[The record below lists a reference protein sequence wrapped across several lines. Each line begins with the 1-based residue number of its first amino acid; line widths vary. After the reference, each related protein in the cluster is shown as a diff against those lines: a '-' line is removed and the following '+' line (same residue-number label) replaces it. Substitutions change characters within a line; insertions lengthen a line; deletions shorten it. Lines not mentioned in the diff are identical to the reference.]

1 MAAALLGVG
10 TGRMPSDPGYDSET
24 WDSLRSDD
32 STQRMAPG
40 QYDATV
46 IDHLRLG
53 HCVRRSRLEFGSLNN
68 SPAAGRTPIR
78 DGLFAEHGVALAA
91 NPFHSFKI
99 TGSGGQIR
107 GFGTKTPVPPQKV
120 SRTAGGQPRRRQM
133 APPQVAF
140 GPTAGGRYTGAMH
153 PPVRLVAIDM
163 DGTLLP
169 GSSKELSPRTAR
181 ALRAAQ
187 QAGICVAIATGRRT
201 AYTTPLLEGLGLRA
215 DTPLITS
222 NGAVIRTLGGEA
234 IGRCLMDSRVARG
247 LCGLLRPFGA
257 LVFTFDRPGRGE
269 LVLEDLDQVHGRIS
283 LWIEANRHAAEV
295 VKPLENAL
303 IDGEDPIQGMVAG
316 AVSRMRQAEEALRAS
331 PLAGLCECVKTEYL
345 GRDLSILDLL
355 PLGVSKGLGI
365 ERLAARLGVDRRE
378 TMAIGDNWND
388 VEMLKWAGQAVIMGN
403 AALELRAMAK
413 MCGWRQAPPCDQD
426 GVAAMLEVIV
436 ARGAAAKM

>member
-1 MAAALLGVG
+1 
-10 TGRMPSDPGYDSET
+10 
-24 WDSLRSDD
+24 
-32 STQRMAPG
+32 
-40 QYDATV
+40 
-46 IDHLRLG
+46 
-53 HCVRRSRLEFGSLNN
+53 
-68 SPAAGRTPIR
+68 
-78 DGLFAEHGVALAA
+78 
-91 NPFHSFKI
+91 
-99 TGSGGQIR
+99 
-107 GFGTKTPVPPQKV
+107 
-120 SRTAGGQPRRRQM
+120 
-133 APPQVAF
+133 
-140 GPTAGGRYTGAMH
+140 MH

-355 PLGVSKGLGI
+355 PLGVSKGLAL
-365 ERLAARLGVDRRE
+365 ERLAARLGVGRRE
-378 TMAIGDNWND
+378 TVAIGDNWND